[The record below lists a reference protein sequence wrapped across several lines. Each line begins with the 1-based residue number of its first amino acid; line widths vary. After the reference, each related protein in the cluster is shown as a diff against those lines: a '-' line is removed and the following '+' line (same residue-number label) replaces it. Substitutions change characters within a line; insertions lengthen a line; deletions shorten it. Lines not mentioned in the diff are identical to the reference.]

1 MIKLGDFQYDPRN
14 HLGRGQF
21 GSVYQGS
28 FIKKPSKQVAIKFI
42 ENSRETP
49 LSFVLKREIS
59 VLTALRHPNIVRLY
73 AYYIDEKRTGVYII
87 MEMCNGG
94 DLSKYL
100 AVKRSLSVNS
110 VRRILLQV
118 ARAMNEMS
126 KLKVVHR
133 DLKPA
138 NILLSHCKH
147 CGKQVTD
154 LPIEEITFKIGDFGL
169 ARELKR
175 NEMAATVCGSPVY
188 MAPEVHLMKPYDS
201 KADMWSLGTI
211 TYECLTGKVPFFAES
226 LFAMANIFQQNPG
239 KKPEIPSGVDH
250 RLSNLICSMLS
261 YNPDERPDFQ
271 KLLEHPFLSENSSP
285 KYRKPESAAVPM
297 QHIGAKPRPTFSPK
311 EEATCRVCNR
321 SGTSY
326 DIRFYDEPNQL
337 RTSDIGFKDLIQPQK
352 PRRVRSTS
360 LERNQKQHF
369 DHRLDNYINKNVTK
383 EATNPNMT
391 KAVSSLQSP
400 AKVEYV
406 QKGVWRA
413 KDDMYDLRLYQK
425 PNRLQLSESPYGNY
439 IQSPFA
445 PRLRSKSF
453 GRDNVNRILVR
464 CGSEQGNKP
473 KGILVM
479 KKCNTPRAVRLPSKT
494 EGNNPGHTN
503 YAHM

>member
-100 AVKRSLSVNS
+100 AEFRLCLLVKRSLSVNS
-110 VRRILLQV
+110 IRLILHQV

-147 CGKQVTD
+147 CSKQVTD

-188 MAPEVHLMKPYDS
+188 MVSSERYAISLLYLGFNCEKTGYHSVKLIAIPHPGIKFQAPEVHLMKPYDS

-211 TYECLTGKVPFFAES
+211 IYECLTGKVPFFAKS

-239 KKPEIPSGVDH
+239 KKPEIPSGVDP

-271 KLLEHPFLSENSSP
+271 KLLEHPFLSENASP
-285 KYRKPESAAVPM
+285 KCRKPESAAVPM
-297 QHIGAKPRPTFSPK
+297 QHICAKTRPNFSPK
-311 EEATCRVCNR
+311 ERRQKLVRRATEDA
-321 SGTSY
+321 Y
-326 DIRFYDEPNQL
+326 DIRVYEEPNQS

-352 PRRVRSTS
+352 PRRVRSSS
-360 LERNQKQHF
+360 LERNRKQHF
-369 DHRLDNYINKNVTK
+369 DHRVNFFVGVFHYETTEMI
-383 EATNPNMT
+383 
-391 KAVSSLQSP
+391 VS
-400 AKVEYV
+400 
-406 QKGVWRA
+406 
-413 KDDMYDLRLYQK
+413 
-425 PNRLQLSESPYGNY
+425 NRSGTLGNCSENSV
-439 IQSPFA
+439 I
-445 PRLRSKSF
+445 
-453 GRDNVNRILVR
+453 
-464 CGSEQGNKP
+464 E
-473 KGILVM
+473 
-479 KKCNTPRAVRLPSKT
+479 
-494 EGNNPGHTN
+494 
-503 YAHM
+503 